1 MRRRHWFVVSI
12 CALAVMLAGAPHSFG
27 AGFALYE
34 GSARGN
40 ALGNLAGS
48 ADDPSAMFMNPAG
61 ITQLPGL
68 QVMAGATVISPMVD
82 VQTTNPYGGNGNTE
96 SGERNYWIP
105 PHLYASYQFNDS
117 VWFGLATYSRFGL
130 GTEFDD
136 DWWGRYNNYN
146 AVVQTLS
153 FNPNVALKLNDM
165 VSIAGG
171 MEIMWFDLNLE
182 SKIDAGRFLGIPGYQ
197 VNNPETTTFDIDNC
211 LEGDSFGYGFNFA
224 IHVKPSDQVAFGAGY
239 RSQVKQHVDGD
250 ADFTREGVG
259 TGSVPAAWFNDTGAE
274 GTITLPDM
282 LFLGV
287 AYRPVERLLLQAGA
301 IWTRWSTF
309 DELTI
314 SYDDPIVIIPPNA
327 ALPTG
332 LVLGEVS
339 KPKDW
344 DDVWRLSIGAEF
356 KATDWLDLR
365 ASYIFDES
373 PIPDSTVDYLVPADD
388 RHLFGFGTG
397 FHWNDWTL
405 DLSYTYLML
414 EDRDVDARVADG
426 IYEGEFENG
435 DAHLIGFSLS
445 YKF

>member
-153 FNPNVALKLNDM
+153 FNPNVALKPKWNPILDLDLVRVARLLAQRRRIRTGRIM
-165 VSIAGG
+165 FFGIRPPYRKIGVDAVLFHEVLTIAWG
-171 MEIMWFDLNLE
+171 
-182 SKIDAGRFLGIPGYQ
+182 K
-197 VNNPETTTFDIDNC
+197 
-211 LEGDSFGYGFNFA
+211 
-224 IHVKPSDQVAFGAGY
+224 GY
-239 RSQVKQHVDGD
+239 RAG
-250 ADFTREGVG
+250 EG
-259 TGSVPAAWFNDTGAE
+259 SMLLEDNDL
-274 GTITLPDM
+274 I
-282 LFLGV
+282 
-287 AYRPVERLLLQAGA
+287 
-301 IWTRWSTF
+301 
-309 DELTI
+309 
-314 SYDDPIVIIPPNA
+314 
-327 ALPTG
+327 
-332 LVLGEVS
+332 
-339 KPKDW
+339 
-344 DDVWRLSIGAEF
+344 
-356 KATDWLDLR
+356 LR
-365 ASYIFDES
+365 ACEAMGG
-373 PIPDSTVDYLVPADD
+373 YLYKTW
-388 RHLFGFGTG
+388 R
-397 FHWNDWTL
+397 
-405 DLSYTYLML
+405 
-414 EDRDVDARVADG
+414 
-426 IYEGEFENG
+426 IYETP
-435 DAHLIGFSLS
+435 IS
-445 YKF
+445 